1 MSYAVENEGGEVS
14 ADLDDIILEEL
25 HTEYMD
31 HRKCSSD
38 LHVTAAGLVGVPGHY
53 DMHFRVNYVVRAI
66 IKDARLPSRL

>member
-31 HRKCSSD
+31 HHKCSSD

-53 DMHFRVNYVVRAI
+53 DMHF
-66 IKDARLPSRL
+66 